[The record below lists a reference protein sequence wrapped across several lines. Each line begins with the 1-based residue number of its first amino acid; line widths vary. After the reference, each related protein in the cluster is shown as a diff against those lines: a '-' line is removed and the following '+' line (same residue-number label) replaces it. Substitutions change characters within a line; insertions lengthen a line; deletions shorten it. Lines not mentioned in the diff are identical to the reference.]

1 MQCHPRDEG
10 HVAACADCQARWG
23 LAALDVRLD
32 RVWTGVAAEV
42 WAPSVGRV
50 ERLAG
55 QLLRSPGL
63 ARALVNTPSL
73 VLSWILASALVLAL
87 GVFVTHSTDRPWV
100 ALLAPALAGVAIA
113 YSYGPGV
120 DPAWELSQTMTVS
133 DRQVL
138 LVRSLAVFGL
148 NTLFGLAA
156 SVFSAQAVGLTL
168 GWLAPMAMVSAL
180 ALAAATTAR
189 SANVG
194 AAVALC
200 GWAIAILGS
209 AAGTDYLTAAVAEG
223 ALMPVYLAGAV
234 ACVAVTLWATSGS
247 RSIGGVLWR

>member
-1 MQCHPRDEG
+1 M
-10 HVAACADCQARWG
+10 AACSDCQARWG
-23 LAALDVRLD
+23 LAALDVSLD
-32 RVWTGVAAEV
+32 KVWAGVAAEV
-42 WAPSVGRV
+42 WAPRVGV
-50 ERLAG
+50 AEKLAG
-55 QLLRSPGL
+55 RLLRSPGL

-73 VLSWILASALVLAL
+73 LLSWILASALVLAI
-87 GVFVTHSTDRPWV
+87 GVVATRETQTPWV

-138 LVRSLAVFGL
+138 LVRALSVFGL
-148 NTLFGLAA
+148 NAAFGLVA
-156 SVFSAQAVGLTL
+156 SVFSAQAVGLTV

-194 AAVALC
+194 VAVALS
-200 GWAIAILGS
+200 GWAIAVLAS
-209 AAGTDYLTAAVAEG
+209 AVVAEG
-223 ALMPVYLAGAV
+223 PYLAAAVVEGALTPVYLACAV
-234 ACVAVTLWATSGS
+234 ACAGVALWATSGR
-247 RSIGGVLWR
+247 RSVGGIR